1 MPTTLS
7 VFFHI
12 KSTDSRLLLIK
23 LNNAGLPLK
32 TLILS
37 LAIIFTTP
45 FVLANESNGEKNY
58 QSLCATCHGDL
69 GHGGGLAASSLA
81 EAPSNIYS
89 GLTSWFETENE
100 LIDTVLNGNEGM
112 PAWGAVLSEEE
123 VKEIF
128 SYIRKINK

>member
-1 MPTTLS
+1 M
-7 VFFHI
+7 
-12 KSTDSRLLLIK
+12 
-23 LNNAGLPLK
+23 K

-58 QSLCATCHGDL
+58 QSLCATCHGEL
-69 GHGGGLAASSLA
+69 GHGDGLAASSLA

-89 GLTSWFETENE
+89 GLTSWFETEDE

-112 PAWGAVLSEEE
+112 PAWGAVLSEED

-128 SYIRKINK
+128 SYIRKINE